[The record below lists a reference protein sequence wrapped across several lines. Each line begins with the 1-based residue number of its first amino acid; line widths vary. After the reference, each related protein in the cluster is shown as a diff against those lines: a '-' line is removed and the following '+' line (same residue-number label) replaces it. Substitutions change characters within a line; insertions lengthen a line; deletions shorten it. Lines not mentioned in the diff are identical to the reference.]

1 MECDTV
7 RMNQENER
15 VTEGRTTM
23 ARIHRR
29 KLLQLSGAGALTAK
43 TGGIAGILAA
53 SRAPAHAQG
62 TTVHWL
68 RWNDFVPAS
77 DELLKKEIAPAA
89 DKALGIKV
97 NIETINGNDLQARTT
112 SAIQSGTGPDVI
124 LGLNN
129 WPQLYAESLAN
140 VDDIVEE
147 IGKAQGG
154 FYEESRAVANDG
166 KRWLGVPWCVLGA
179 MIVYRKSWLAEA
191 GANAFPATWEEYRA
205 VGKKLKAA
213 GRPVGQTL
221 GHTFG
226 DAPTFTYP
234 YLWSWGG
241 KEVLKDGN
249 TVVLNS
255 KETVESV
262 KFMTAFWKEAH
273 DEGGLA
279 WDDTNNNR
287 AFLSSTISATLNGA
301 SIYLLAKGKPDTY
314 LDEKGKPM
322 FQDMA
327 HSPLPKGPAGQF
339 GYHLPMTNMLM
350 GYSKNQKAA
359 KDFLRWMTSKE
370 VYQKW
375 FNSQQGYSVG
385 STTIWEKDAL
395 WDKDPVMLPFRAAA
409 RAGRFPGYEGPAD
422 RKAAEGLSKY
432 LVTDMYAKAAQGMA
446 AEEAVKWAD
455 GEFRRI
461 HGT

>member
-1 MECDTV
+1 
-7 RMNQENER
+7 
-15 VTEGRTTM
+15 M

-29 KLLQLSGAGALTAK
+29 KLLQLSGAGAVAAK
-43 TGGIAGILAA
+43 TGGLASILAT
-53 SRAPAHAQG
+53 SQAPAYAQG
-62 TTVHWL
+62 ATVHWL

-77 DELLKKEIAPAA
+77 DELLRKEIAPQAE
-89 DKALGIKV
+89 KALGLKL

-112 SAIQSGTGPDVI
+112 AAIQSGTGPDII

-129 WPQLYAESLAN
+129 WPQLYAESVAP

-154 FYEESRAVANDG
+154 FYDESKAVANDG
-166 KRWLGVPWCVLGA
+166 KKWLAVPWCVLGA
-179 MIVYRKSWLAEA
+179 MIVYRKSWFAA
-191 GANAFPATWEEYRA
+191 QGVNGFPATWEEYRA
-205 VGKKLKAA
+205 LGRKLKAA
-213 GRPVGQTL
+213 GQPLGQTL

-241 KEVLKDGN
+241 KEVEADGKK
-249 TVVLNS
+249 VVLNS
-255 KETVESV
+255 KETVDSV

-287 AFLSSTISATLNGA
+287 AFLSGTISATLNGA
-301 SIYLLAKGKPDTY
+301 SIYLLAKSKPDTY
-314 LDEKGKPM
+314 LDDKGKPM

-339 GYHLPMTNMLM
+339 GYHLPMSNMLM

-370 VYQKW
+370 IYQKW

-385 STTIWEKDAL
+385 ATTIWEQDPL
-395 WDKDPVMLPFRAAA
+395 WEKDPVMLPFRSAA
-409 RAGRFPGYEGPAD
+409 RAGRFPGYAGPAD
-422 RKAAEGLSKY
+422 RHAAEGVSKY
-432 LVTDMYAKAAQGMA
+432 LVTDMYAKAVQGTP
-446 AEEAVKWAD
+446 AEDAVKWAD
-455 GEFRRI
+455 GEFRTI
-461 HGT
+461 HAS

>member
-1 MECDTV
+1 M
-7 RMNQENER
+7 
-15 VTEGRTTM
+15 TM

-29 KLLQLSGAGALTAK
+29 KLLQLSGAGALAAK

-53 SRAPAHAQG
+53 GRAPAFAQG

-77 DELLKKEIAPAA
+77 DEVLKKDITAEAG
-89 DKALGIKV
+89 KALGIKLNV
-97 NIETINGNDLQARTT
+97 ETINGNDLQARTT
-112 SAIQSGTGPDVI
+112 SAIQSGSGPDI
-124 LGLNN
+124 ICALNN
-129 WPQLYAESLAN
+129 WPQLYAESVAT
-140 VDDIVEE
+140 VDDVVEE

-154 FYEESRAVANDG
+154 FYDESKAVANDG

-179 MIVYRKSWLAEA
+179 MIVYRKSWFAA
-191 GANAFPATWEEYRA
+191 QGANSFPANWEEYRA
-205 VGKKLKAA
+205 LGKKLKAA
-213 GRPVGQTL
+213 GQPIGQTL

-241 KEVLKDGN
+241 KEVEADGK

-255 KETVESV
+255 KESVDSV
-262 KFMTAFWKEAH
+262 KFMTEFWKEAH

-287 AFLSSTISATLNGA
+287 AFLSGTISATLNGA
-301 SIYLLAKGKPDTY
+301 SIYLLAKQKPDTY

-327 HSPLPKGPAGQF
+327 HSPLPRGAAGQF
-339 GYHLPMTNMLM
+339 GYHLPFTNMLM
-350 GYSKNQKAA
+350 GYSKNQKPA

-370 VYQKW
+370 IYQKW

-385 STTIWEKDAL
+385 STTIWESDPL
-395 WDKDPVMLPFRAAA
+395 WQKDPVMLPFRSAA
-409 RAGRFPGYEGPAD
+409 RAGRFPGYAGPAD
-422 RKAAEGLSKY
+422 RKAAEGVSKY
-432 LVTDMYAKAAQGMA
+432 LITDMYAKAVQGMP

>member
-1 MECDTV
+1 
-7 RMNQENER
+7 
-15 VTEGRTTM
+15 M

-29 KLLQLSGAGALTAK
+29 KLLQLSGVGALAAK
-43 TGGIAGILAA
+43 GGGLAGIIAA
-53 SRAPAHAQG
+53 SRAPAYAQAA
-62 TTVHWL
+62 TVHWL

-77 DELLKKEIAPAA
+77 DELLKKEIAPEAE
-89 DKALGIKV
+89 KALGLKL

-112 SAIQSGTGPDVI
+112 SAIQSGSGPDVI

-129 WPQLYAESLAN
+129 WPQLYAESVAN
-140 VDDIVEE
+140 VDDVVEE

-154 FYEESRAVANDG
+154 FYDESRAVANDG
-166 KRWLGVPWCVLGA
+166 KKWLGVPWCVLGA

-191 GANAFPATWEEYRA
+191 GAKAFPATWEEYRT

-213 GRPVGQTL
+213 GRPIGQTL

-241 KEVLKDGN
+241 KEVEADGK
-249 TVVLNS
+249 TVALNS
-255 KETVESV
+255 KEAVESV

-287 AFLSSTISATLNGA
+287 AFLSGTISATLNGA

-359 KDFLRWMTSKE
+359 KDFLRWVTSKDI
-370 VYQKW
+370 YQKW

-385 STTIWEKDAL
+385 ATTIWEKDPL
-395 WDKDPVMLPFRAAA
+395 WNKDPAMLPFQAAA
-409 RAGRFPGYEGPAD
+409 RAGRFPGYAGPAD
-422 RKAAEGLSKY
+422 RHAAEGLSKY
-432 LVTDMYAKAAQGMA
+432 LVTDMYAKAVQGMP
-446 AEEAVKWAD
+446 AEDAVKWAD

-461 HGT
+461 HGG

>member
-1 MECDTV
+1 
-7 RMNQENER
+7 
-15 VTEGRTTM
+15 M

-29 KLLQLSGAGALTAK
+29 KLLQLSGAGALAAK

-53 SRAPAHAQG
+53 GRAPAFAQG

-77 DELLKKEIAPAA
+77 DEVLKKDITAEAG
-89 DKALGIKV
+89 KALGIKLNV
-97 NIETINGNDLQARTT
+97 ETINGNDLQARTT
-112 SAIQSGTGPDVI
+112 SAIQSGSGPDI
-124 LGLNN
+124 ICALNN
-129 WPQLYAESLAN
+129 WPQLYAESVAT
-140 VDDIVEE
+140 VDDVVEE

-154 FYEESRAVANDG
+154 FYDESKAVANDG

-179 MIVYRKSWLAEA
+179 MIVYRKSWFAA
-191 GANAFPATWEEYRA
+191 QGANSFPANWEEYRA
-205 VGKKLKAA
+205 LGKKLKAA
-213 GRPVGQTL
+213 GQPIGQTL

-241 KEVLKDGN
+241 KEVEADGK

-255 KETVESV
+255 KESVDSV
-262 KFMTAFWKEAH
+262 KFMIDFWKEAH

-287 AFLSSTISATLNGA
+287 AFLSGTISATLNGA
-301 SIYLLAKGKPDTY
+301 SIYLLAKQKPDTY

-327 HSPLPKGPAGQF
+327 HSPLPRGAAGQF
-339 GYHLPMTNMLM
+339 GYHLPFTNMLM
-350 GYSKNQKAA
+350 GYSKNQKPA

-370 VYQKW
+370 IYQKW

-385 STTIWEKDAL
+385 STTIWESDPL
-395 WDKDPVMLPFRAAA
+395 WQKDPVMLPFRSAA
-409 RAGRFPGYEGPAD
+409 RAGRFPGYAGPAD
-422 RKAAEGLSKY
+422 RKAAEGVSKY
-432 LVTDMYAKAAQGMA
+432 LITDMYAKAVQGMP